1 MTVAAVR
8 AGACMRVEEEDINS
22 ECGGFPDLPI
32 IGAEGKRR
40 PAARGCRGDT
50 NRWNDVEMGVI
61 IAHGR
66 PERERQIGTVN
77 ICK

>member
-1 MTVAAVR
+1 MR
-8 AGACMRVEEEDINS
+8 AGACVRVEVEAINS
-22 ECGGFPDLPI
+22 ECGGLPDLPI

-40 PAARGCRGDT
+40 AAARDCRGDT

-61 IAHGR
+61 IAGGW
-66 PERERQIGTVN
+66 PERERHIRNVN